1 MVGTS
6 LRKRC
11 PRCKKHKELGEFT
24 RNKDNKDGLSTY
36 CRSCHNEYVKA
47 RYHSNPTRA
56 RAAAKV
62 WRAANRKRHNETAM
76 RCKYGIT
83 RDDFDR
89 MSTAQG
95 DVCAICGRTETRR
108 NKNGVYR
115 LHIDHD
121 HETGRI
127 RALLCHHCNA
137 GLGHFKDD
145 PKLLEA
151 AAAYLRNHG
160 R

>member
-1 MVGTS
+1 MAEVTVQ
-6 LRKRC
+6 KRC
-11 PRCKKHKELGEFT
+11 PRCKKQKKTSDFSKCSTH
-24 RNKDNKDGLSTY
+24 KDGLSYY
-36 CRSCHNEYVKA
+36 CRKCRCELTKA
-47 RYHSNPTRA
+47 AYRKNPTRA
-56 RAAAKV
+56 IAASRA
-62 WRAANRKRHNETAM
+62 WRAKNRARHNDYAM
-76 RCKYGIT
+76 THKHGIT
-83 RDDFDR
+83 REEYDEKLK
-89 MSTAQG
+89 AQN
-95 DVCAICGRTETRR
+95 DVCAICGQAETRR

-127 RALLCHHCNA
+127 RALLCHNCNA

>member
-1 MVGTS
+1 MVGDS

-11 PRCKKHKELGEFT
+11 ARCKRRKTVEEFT
-24 RNKDNKDGLSTY
+24 RNKANKDGLSSY
-36 CRSCHNEYVKA
+36 CRRCNNEHVKA
-47 RYHSNPTRA
+47 QYRKDPTRA
-56 RAAAKV
+56 IAAAKA
-62 WRAANRKRHNETAM
+62 WRAANRDRHNETAM

-83 RDDFDR
+83 RVDFDR
-89 MSTAQG
+89 MLAAQNG
-95 DVCAICGRTETRR
+95 VCAICGQAETRR

-127 RALLCHHCNA
+127 RALLCHNCNA
-137 GLGHFKDD
+137 GVGHFKDD